1 MNLFERLPENF
12 FSILSSKNKKL
23 YVDALMLLHRLF
35 QYELNIETS
44 DFVAKLVGLLEDR
57 IYELEDDDETAEGS
71 LTLSEKA
78 YLILNRFVKTGWVDR
93 ENMDGSFT
101 EVITPRD
108 YAIQVMKLI
117 YDLSETRLHEYNS
130 LVFSTYSSLKEA
142 RDNQPNQ
149 MYEALLSA
157 KSNTEKLTF
166 ELRTLYHGIR
176 SYLRKIQGQSD
187 INSLLRDHFD
197 EYKALVDRIY
207 HPIKTMDSV
216 YRYMEPIMNI
226 LGNVLLDTEM
236 MDNMRKRAMMIRKY
250 ESEEEAGN
258 EIINAINFVQEVY
271 HSIGG
276 IVNEI
281 DKKHSAYTKISI
293 DTIRYH
299 MAADQTISGKLVE
312 IMKKYAAS
320 SGSKQKRI
328 LALMENAVCINR
340 QEFSDGESLW
350 HRNAKNRRLP
360 LEPLAVSADSG
371 LSEAEFGNMF
381 KILRNDYSL
390 SRIMDYMEK
399 LFGNKS
405 RITTRE
411 VDIENDAEFIML
423 LLAAIRAGERST
435 NFKAQLGNE
444 SLKVNGYGI
453 PEIIFT
459 RKGSGN

>member
-1 MNLFERLPENF
+1 
-12 FSILSSKNKKL
+12 
-23 YVDALMLLHRLF
+23 
-35 QYELNIETS
+35 
-44 DFVAKLVGLLEDR
+44 
-57 IYELEDDDETAEGS
+57 
-71 LTLSEKA
+71 
-78 YLILNRFVKTGWVDR
+78 
-93 ENMDGSFT
+93 
-101 EVITPRD
+101 
-108 YAIQVMKLI
+108 
-117 YDLSETRLHEYNS
+117 
-130 LVFSTYSSLKEA
+130 
-142 RDNQPNQ
+142 
-149 MYEALLSA
+149 
-157 KSNTEKLTF
+157 
-166 ELRTLYHGIR
+166 
-176 SYLRKIQGQSD
+176 
-187 INSLLRDHFD
+187 
-197 EYKALVDRIY
+197 
-207 HPIKTMDSV
+207 
-216 YRYMEPIMNI
+216 MEPIMNI
-226 LGNVLLDTEM
+226 LGNVLLDAEM

-250 ESEEEAGN
+250 ENEEEAGN
-258 EIINAINFVQEVY
+258 EIITAINFVQEVY

-312 IMKKYAAS
+312 IIKKYAAS
-320 SGSKQKRI
+320 SGSKQKKI
-328 LALMENAVCINR
+328 LRLMENAVCINR

-411 VDIENDAEFIML
+411 VGIENDAEFIML

-435 NFKAQLGNE
+435 NFKAQLGNGN
-444 SLKVNGYGI
+444 LKVNGYGI